1 MVVQVTGE
9 SPEKHEKKVIFRR
22 AVEGFSQAKKPRQGR
37 GSLTRYLRS
46 R

>member
-22 AVEGFSQAKKPRQGR
+22 AVEGFSQAKKTPPVAGFLD
-37 GSLTRYLRS
+37 SL
-46 R
+46 

>member
-22 AVEGFSQAKKPRQGR
+22 VVELVSQAKKNPAKG
-37 GSLTRYLRS
+37 GVL
-46 R
+46 

>member
-22 AVEGFSQAKKPRQGR
+22 AVEGFSLAKKNPASG
-37 GSLTRYLRS
+37 GVP
-46 R
+46 